1 MNHSDALYKRIYQK
15 LLTEIEEGMYKDG
28 QRLPTEK
35 ELSQKYYV
43 SRITAQKAMRALAD
57 EGKIVRVIGK
67 GSYIADSFQPD
78 MELKRKKRRC
88 IALIMGSLGAS
99 FGLNVVY
106 GALDAAEKHGVDLIL
121 KNSKNDQMLEREIIK
136 ELESDACDGLIIQP
150 ANGELYSEE
159 IIQAVFQGQSV
170 VMVDRDMQGINVPF
184 VGINNERMAY
194 QALEKLIQL
203 NHTRIALLATGNDK
217 SSTIRERIN
226 GYTQAHMNY
235 CISINP
241 RYMLLNLCSF
251 GQNQNTFEELKQIT
265 EKLKQFFKEY
275 PEVTAVFATEYLVAK
290 AAMDA
295 INVLGLQE
303 KVSIVSFDCDSLLG
317 ENAWIAH
324 VLQPQYDMGKCAV
337 DVMMRLLNKEPLEKR
352 VWQLEGEW
360 CDGASLFPT
369 LQDNDV
375 MEPE

>member
-1 MNHSDALYKRIYQK
+1 
-15 LLTEIEEGMYKDG
+15 
-28 QRLPTEK
+28 
-35 ELSQKYYV
+35 
-43 SRITAQKAMRALAD
+43 
-57 EGKIVRVIGK
+57 
-67 GSYIADSFQPD
+67 
-78 MELKRKKRRC
+78 
-88 IALIMGSLGAS
+88 
-99 FGLNVVY
+99 
-106 GALDAAEKHGVDLIL
+106 
-121 KNSKNDQMLEREIIK
+121 
-136 ELESDACDGLIIQP
+136 
-150 ANGELYSEE
+150 
-159 IIQAVFQGQSV
+159 
-170 VMVDRDMQGINVPF
+170 
-184 VGINNERMAY
+184 
-194 QALEKLIQL
+194 
-203 NHTRIALLATGNDK
+203 
-217 SSTIRERIN
+217 
-226 GYTQAHMNY
+226 MNY

-241 RYMLLNLCSF
+241 RYMLLNLCGF
-251 GQNQNTFEELKQIT
+251 GQNQNTFEDLKQIT

>member
-1 MNHSDALYKRIYQK
+1 MGSEMCIRDR
-15 LLTEIEEGMYKDG
+15 
-28 QRLPTEK
+28 
-35 ELSQKYYV
+35 YYV

-88 IALIMGSLGAS
+88 IALIMGSLDAS

-241 RYMLLNLCSF
+241 RYMLLNLCGF
-251 GQNQNTFEELKQIT
+251 GQNQNTFEDLKQIT

-275 PEVTAVFATEYLVAK
+275 PEVTAVFATEYL
-290 AAMDA
+290 
-295 INVLGLQE
+295 L
-303 KVSIVSFDCDSLLG
+303 SL
-317 ENAWIAH
+317 IH
-324 VLQPQYDMGKCAV
+324 IS
-337 DVMMRLLNKEPLEKR
+337 EPTR
-352 VWQLEGEW
+352 
-360 CDGASLFPT
+360 P
-369 LQDNDV
+369 
-375 MEPE
+375 